1 MSEPVAQLEAPPA
14 TRPIPAARRHP
25 LGVLLAGLVGLVLLA
40 AFAPVPYVALAP
52 GPTEDTLGAINGTP
66 LIGISGRRTYPAQG
80 RLELVTVSVTGGPG
94 SRLDLLTALRGW
106 VDGHVAVVPEETVYP
121 PDVTAEQVRDQN
133 VAEMA
138 LSQQDATV
146 AALRHLGIAVQG
158 PYVAVT
164 AVVRGQPADGRLR
177 PGDRILAVDGH
188 RVTNPGQVREA
199 IEAHAPGER
208 VAVTV
213 RRAGVDRRLVL
224 TTASEGGRTVVG
236 FYPGVVY
243 DYPFRVRIDP
253 GEIGGPSAGLMF
265 ALGIVDKLT
274 PGSLTGGAVV
284 AGTGTIDPQGRVGPI
299 GGIQQKIAGAARSGA
314 RYFLAPRGNCAD
326 IPDPTSSR
334 PRVVA
339 VSTLDEALSALQSIR
354 AAAAAGRT
362 PAHLPACPAGG

>member
-1 MSEPVAQLEAPPA
+1 LA
-14 TRPIPAARRHP
+14 T
-25 LGVLLAGLVGLVLLA
+25 LLAGLVALVLLA
-40 AFAPVPYVALAP
+40 AFAPVPYVALGP
-52 GPTEDTLGAINGTP
+52 GPTEDTLGRIDGTP
-66 LIGISGRRTYPAQG
+66 LIEISGRRTYPAQG
-80 RLELVTVSVTGGPG
+80 RLELVTVSVVGGPS
-94 SRLDLLTALRGW
+94 SRLDLVTALRGW
-106 VDGHVAVVPEETVYP
+106 VDGHVAVVPERTVYP
-121 PDVTAEQVRDQN
+121 PDVTAEQVHDQN

-146 AALRHLGIAVQG
+146 AALRHLGIPVTG
-158 PYVAVT
+158 PSVAVT

-188 RVTNPGQVREA
+188 PVRTPGQVREA
-199 IEAHAPGER
+199 IEAHAPGDE

-213 RRAGVDRRLVL
+213 RRGGQDRRLVL
-224 TTASEGGRTVVG
+224 TTSSAGGRTVVG

-243 DYPFRVRIDP
+243 DYPFHIEIDP

-284 AGTGTIDPQGRVGPI
+284 AGTGTIDPQGKVGPI
-299 GGIQQKIAGAARSGA
+299 GGIQQKLTGAARSGA

-326 IPDPTSSR
+326 IPDPASAR

-339 VSTLDEALSALQSIR
+339 VSTLDEALSALATIR
-354 AAAAAGRT
+354 AARAAGRT
-362 PAHLPACPAGG
+362 PADLPACARG